1 MKCSAD
7 CWRPGIHESF
17 LGDPSEEDASS
28 CDMLQQR
35 SRKFKVLFASTGS
48 FGNEDSS
55 MFLFPTVGIFFFL
68 DCQPFQRSQLERN
81 VVWPLAGDGVYQH
94 LIRP

>member
-1 MKCSAD
+1 MKASWEILQKKMPVLATCCNKGQGNLRFCLPQLGASVTKTLRCS
-7 CWRPGIHESF
+7 SY
-17 LGDPSEEDASS
+17 
-28 CDMLQQR
+28 QQ
-35 SRKFKVLFASTGS
+35 SG
-48 FGNEDSS
+48 
-55 MFLFPTVGIFFFL
+55 FFFL